1 MYCRA
6 ICVIAMAL
14 GGASCADRRVQPP
27 EQTHP
32 DLLAGEFS
40 DEFWIGD
47 VEVDRQFVDISS
59 MAFTPDGHLVVLDSD
74 AYAVTVFDVGGR
86 EVATWGSRGRGPG
99 EFLHPPGRMAVSDDA
114 AVAIDTNSG
123 RVDLF
128 SVGGELIDSHPLEG
142 LSVTALAFDGEGN
155 VLAKARSLAITSTM
169 PSVASYEVVRI
180 GDGRV
185 MWSSRPLPTIRSL
198 MLYSPHG
205 ILADIGRGQIAVGIS
220 DTYDISVLDAA
231 TGRMRGRIARD
242 VPIRGPT
249 EDFVN
254 RFKDMARD
262 RGRIPAA
269 TVEQVTFASTFPVTD
284 RVFVGPPGRTVWV
297 FRNWGI
303 DDDLSPAV
311 RELEDG
317 TVRLYDLFSSDTYQY
332 VGTVRVPDHL
342 ELMAGDATR
351 VAGVYTNELDVQS
364 VRVMRFGLP
373 SGQPSGNMPRR

>member
-14 GGASCADRRVQPP
+14 GGTSCADRRVPPP
-27 EQTHP
+27 EQIHP
-32 DLLAGEFS
+32 DLLAGEFI
-40 DEFWIGD
+40 DDFWIGD
-47 VEVDRQFVDISS
+47 VEADRQFADISS
-59 MAFTPDGHLVVLDSD
+59 MAFTPDGHLVVLDSK
-74 AYAVTVFDVGGR
+74 AYAVSVFDVGGR
-86 EVATWGSRGRGPG
+86 EVARWGKMGSGPG

-114 AVAIDTNSG
+114 AIAIDTNSG

-128 SVGGELIDSHPLEG
+128 TVGGELIDSHPLEG

-169 PSVASYEVVRI
+169 PSVASAEVVRI
-180 GDGRV
+180 GDGKV
-185 MWSSRPLPTIRSL
+185 LWSSRPLPSIRSL

-205 ILADIGRGQIAVGIS
+205 ILAGIGGGQIVVGIS
-220 DTYDISVLDAA
+220 DSYDMDVIDAS
-231 TGRMRGRIARD
+231 TGRELGRIARD
-242 VPIRGPT
+242 VAIRGPT

-262 RGRIPAA
+262 RGRIRAA
-269 TVEQVTFASTFPVTD
+269 TLERVTFASTFPVTD
-284 RVFVGPPGRTVWV
+284 RIFVGPPGRTVWV

-332 VGTVRVPDHL
+332 IGTVRVPDRL
-342 ELMAGDATR
+342 ELVAGDSTR
-351 VAGVYTNELDVQS
+351 VAGVFTGTLDEPS
-364 VRVMRFGLP
+364 VRVMRFSLP
-373 SGQPSGNMPRR
+373 QDPS

>member
-14 GGASCADRRVQPP
+14 GGASCADLRVPPP
-27 EQTHP
+27 EQIHP
-32 DLLAGEFS
+32 DLLAGEFI

-47 VEVDRQFVDISS
+47 GEVDRQFADISS
-59 MAFTPDGHLVVLDSD
+59 MAFTPDGHLVVLDSE
-74 AYAVTVFDVGGR
+74 AYAVSVFDVGGR
-86 EVATWGSRGRGPG
+86 EVARWGMMGGGPG

-128 SVGGELIDSHPLEG
+128 TVGGELIDSHPLEG

-169 PSVASYEVVRI
+169 PSVASAEVVRI
-180 GDGRV
+180 GDGKV
-185 MWSSRPLPTIRSL
+185 LWSSRPLPSIRSL

-205 ILADIGRGQIAVGIS
+205 ILAGIGGGQIVVGIS
-220 DTYDISVLDAA
+220 DSYDMDVIDAS
-231 TGRMRGRIARD
+231 TGRELGRIARD
-242 VPIRGPT
+242 VAVRGPT

-262 RGRIPAA
+262 RGRIRAA
-269 TVEQVTFASTFPVTD
+269 TLERVTFASTFPVTD
-284 RVFVGPPGRTVWV
+284 RIFVGPPGRTVWV

-332 VGTVRVPDHL
+332 IGTVRVPDRL
-342 ELMAGDATR
+342 ELVAGDSTR
-351 VAGVYTNELDVQS
+351 VAGVFTGTLDEPS
-364 VRVMRFGLP
+364 VRVMRFSLP
-373 SGQPSGNMPRR
+373 QDPS

>member
-1 MYCRA
+1 
-6 ICVIAMAL
+6 MAL
-14 GGASCADRRVQPP
+14 GGASCADLRVPPP
-27 EQTHP
+27 EQIHP
-32 DLLAGEFS
+32 DLLAGEFI

-47 VEVDRQFVDISS
+47 GEVDRQFADISS
-59 MAFTPDGHLVVLDSD
+59 MAFTPDGHLVVLDSE
-74 AYAVTVFDVGGR
+74 AYAVSVFDVGGR
-86 EVATWGSRGRGPG
+86 EVARWGKMGGGPG

-128 SVGGELIDSHPLEG
+128 TVGGELIDSHPLEG

-169 PSVASYEVVRI
+169 PSVASAEVVRI
-180 GDGRV
+180 GDGKV
-185 MWSSRPLPTIRSL
+185 LWSSRPLPSIRSL

-205 ILADIGRGQIAVGIS
+205 ILAGIGGGQIVVGIS
-220 DTYDISVLDAA
+220 DSYDMDVIDAS
-231 TGRMRGRIARD
+231 TGRELGRIARD
-242 VPIRGPT
+242 VAVRGPT

-262 RGRIPAA
+262 RGRIRAA
-269 TVEQVTFASTFPVTD
+269 TLERVTFASTFPVTD
-284 RVFVGPPGRTVWV
+284 RIFVGPPGRTVWV

-332 VGTVRVPDHL
+332 IGTVRVPDRL
-342 ELMAGDATR
+342 ELVAGDSTR
-351 VAGVYTNELDVQS
+351 VAGVFTGTLDEPS
-364 VRVMRFGLP
+364 VRVMRFSLP
-373 SGQPSGNMPRR
+373 QDPS